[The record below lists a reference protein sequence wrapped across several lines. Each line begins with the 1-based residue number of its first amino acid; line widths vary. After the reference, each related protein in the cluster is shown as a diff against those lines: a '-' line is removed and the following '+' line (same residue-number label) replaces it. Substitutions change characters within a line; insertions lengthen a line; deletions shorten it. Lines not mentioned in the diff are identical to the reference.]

1 MQEKNVSEI
10 LEAYKD
16 HRQHAQ
22 GFIYGVRA
30 MRKFGAFGG
39 VVPEGGARKNPE
51 IARIEM
57 ARFLI
62 SHLRLC
68 GDDLFSDGDA
78 LKQLQAA
85 IDAEHPVGKDADT
98 LLSLCYTASTLP
110 IK

>member
-30 MRKFGAFGG
+30 MRKFGAFG
-39 VVPEGGARKNPE
+39 VVPEGARKNPE

-68 GDDLFSDGDA
+68 GDDLFSDGEP